1 MHFSKVTRTNKLHE
15 CGNQRNW
22 ASKTRFLLD
31 FSPFGRPLAKGN
43 TRSRVDG
50 RCAVARG
57 ASPTEKATMCSLPS
71 WIAWPLPSNAF
82 LRLHFPP
89 RLFFLQREAV
99 LTVAVLKDWRRSVNR
114 NGSKVLAGIYFFVR
128 FYVKYVNID
137 SKFYDFFPSFLFV
150 SIFYDRKKNYRI
162 ATILLMW
169 NLLDVKVKILDD
181 IINFFF
187 IYYSSYYRDYWTW
200 FLSFQLK
207 INTNSLVTIDNW
219 LLDNYYK

>member
-1 MHFSKVTRTNKLHE
+1 MHFSKIKRMNKLH
-15 CGNQRNW
+15 GNYVEIKKKLW
-22 ASKTRFLLD
+22 ASRTRFPLD
-31 FSPFGRPLAKGN
+31 FSPFGRQNVTHVHA
-43 TRSRVDG
+43 SMA

-128 FYVKYVNID
+128 FYVKH
-137 SKFYDFFPSFLFV
+137 V
-150 SIFYDRKKNYRI
+150 SR
-162 ATILLMW
+162 
-169 NLLDVKVKILDD
+169 
-181 IINFFF
+181 
-187 IYYSSYYRDYWTW
+187 
-200 FLSFQLK
+200 
-207 INTNSLVTIDNW
+207 
-219 LLDNYYK
+219 

>member
-1 MHFSKVTRTNKLHE
+1 MEIKETGPRKRDFFSIFHRLAGHWQKVTHVH
-15 CGNQRNW
+15 
-22 ASKTRFLLD
+22 ASM
-31 FSPFGRPLAKGN
+31 A
-43 TRSRVDG
+43 

-187 IYYSSYYRDYWTW
+187 YLLQLL
-200 FLSFQLK
+200 LS
-207 INTNSLVTIDNW
+207 W
-219 LLDNYYK
+219 LLNMIFILSTKD

>member
-1 MHFSKVTRTNKLHE
+1 M
-15 CGNQRNW
+15 
-22 ASKTRFLLD
+22 A
-31 FSPFGRPLAKGN
+31 
-43 TRSRVDG
+43 

-128 FYVKYVNID
+128 FYVKYVNIH
-137 SKFYDFFPSFLFV
+137 SKFYDFFLSFLFV
-150 SIFYDRKKNYRI
+150 SIFYDKKKNYRI
-162 ATILLMW
+162 VTILLMW
-169 NLLDVKVKILDD
+169 LIWNLLDIKVKILDN
-181 IINFFF
+181 IINFF
-187 IYYSSYYRDYWTW
+187 YLLQLLLSW
-200 FLSFQLK
+200 FLFIILSKIIFFLST
-207 INTNSLVTIDNW
+207 INTRLILYNW
-219 LLDNYYK
+219 

>member
-1 MHFSKVTRTNKLHE
+1 MEIKETGPRKRDFFSIFHRLAGHWQKVTHVH
-15 CGNQRNW
+15 
-22 ASKTRFLLD
+22 ASM
-31 FSPFGRPLAKGN
+31 A
-43 TRSRVDG
+43 

-162 ATILLMW
+162 ATILLTW